1 MPTTPLR
8 PRPEDADDLRACGDA
23 YRGTHP
29 VSPDQARVMR
39 RLASCRTA
47 ALGGHVDACAG
58 CGFTRVSYNS
68 CRDRHCP
75 KCQAGKRA
83 AWLDD
88 RLNRLLPVPYFH
100 VVFTL
105 PDTLH
110 PLMLRNQAALYDLL
124 FRAAAGTLL
133 TLAADPNRLGARVGF
148 TAILHT
154 WGQNLLFHPHLHCVV
169 TGGGL
174 SPDGV
179 RWVAGNP
186 RYFLP
191 VRVLGTLFR
200 GKFLAGLRAA
210 YAAGELTLSGS
221 AAGLADPPAFRR
233 LVDDLYRRPW
243 VVYAQPPFGGPEHVF
258 RYLGRYSHRVAIAN
272 SRLVSLADGHV
283 SFTWTDYADGSRV
296 KVMRL
301 TADEFVRRFLL
312 HVLPKGFV
320 RVRHY
325 GLMAGSSVA
334 TKLPRCR
341 QLLGQPEPANPPA
354 PKKTWVDGVLEWTGI
369 DPAPPL
375 RRSARAPAARLAA
388 PEYSADPEWGNG
400 PHRAPGRYVL
410 TRFARRPD
418 EPATRRRPRLVAR
431 PGRVRT
437 SSAPGMHAPLRM
449 PVGRAQRPP
458 GISRRT
464 IVRADDALLA
474 QRPRP
479 SSRPKTP

>member
-1 MPTTPLR
+1 
-8 PRPEDADDLRACGDA
+8 
-23 YRGTHP
+23 
-29 VSPDQARVMR
+29 MR

-47 ALGGHVDACAG
+47 ALGGHVDACDG
-58 CGFTRVSYNS
+58 CGFVRVSYNS

-83 AWLDD
+83 AWLEE
-88 RLNRLLPVPYFH
+88 RLGRLLPVPYFH

-110 PLMLRNQAALYDLL
+110 PLVLHNQAALYDLL

-174 SPDGV
+174 APDGT

-191 VRVLGTLFR
+191 VRVLGKLFR

-210 YAAGELTLSGS
+210 YAAGDLRLAGS
-221 AAGLADPPAFRR
+221 AAGLADPAAFQR
-233 LVDDLYRRPW
+233 LVTALYRQSW

-272 SRLVSLADGHV
+272 SRLAAVGDGHV
-283 SFTWTDYADGSRV
+283 SFTWKDYADGSRV

-301 TADEFVRRFLL
+301 TADEFLRRFLL

-325 GLMAGSSVA
+325 GLMAGANVA

-341 QLLGQPEPANPPA
+341 ELLGMVEQPAA
-354 PKKTWVDGVLEWTGI
+354 GPKKTWVDRVLEWTGT
-369 DPAPPL
+369 DPTRCPHCHGMLYRMSVDPVSPVRPPI
-375 RRSARAPAARLAA
+375 
-388 PEYSADPEWGNG
+388 
-400 PHRAPGRYVL
+400 
-410 TRFARRPD
+410 
-418 EPATRRRPRLVAR
+418 
-431 PGRVRT
+431 
-437 SSAPGMHAPLRM
+437 
-449 PVGRAQRPP
+449 PVGAA
-458 GISRRT
+458 T
-464 IVRADDALLA
+464 E
-474 QRPRP
+474 PR
-479 SSRPKTP
+479 SGGNTS